1 MINKL
6 LAYRIFA
13 DEQGKMNLSVAD
25 INGGVLMVSQFTLV
39 ADTKSGTR
47 AGFSTA
53 KSPVLAEA
61 LYAQEFCL
69 IKRALPQD

>member
-6 LAYRIFA
+6 LAYRVFA

-25 INGGVLMVSQFTLV
+25 INGGVLVVSQFTLV

-53 KSPVLAEA
+53 KPKA
-61 LYAQEFCL
+61 
-69 IKRALPQD
+69 K